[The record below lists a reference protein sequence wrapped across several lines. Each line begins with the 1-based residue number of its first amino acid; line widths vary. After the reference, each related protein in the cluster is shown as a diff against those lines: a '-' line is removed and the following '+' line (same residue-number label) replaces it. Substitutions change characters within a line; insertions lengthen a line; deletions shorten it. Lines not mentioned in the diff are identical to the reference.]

1 MRKRS
6 SAIKK
11 PWHSL
16 SRAQYCEPG
25 NRRPV
30 SRPHASRPI
39 TALSILAIAASA
51 YLIAVGTTMLLNW
64 DTFSFRAGALLLAS
78 FETAGPFAFLIGAA
92 VYALIA
98 YGLWTLRNWARHAA
112 MGIAALQ
119 AVLALPKVS
128 ENAIALNFPRLV
140 VTGLPMMA
148 AAALIFY
155 LAKPSTSA
163 AFNKR

>member
-1 MRKRS
+1 MRP
-6 SAIKK
+6 A
-11 PWHSL
+11 
-16 SRAQYCEPG
+16 
-25 NRRPV
+25 
-30 SRPHASRPI
+30 PI

-51 YLIAVGTTMLLNW
+51 YLIAVGATMLLNW

-98 YGLWTLRNWARHAA
+98 YGLWTLGNWARRAA
-112 MGIAALQ
+112 IGIAALQ

-148 AAALIFY
+148 ASALIFY